1 MSSFFNP
8 FKDYNQYAKD
18 VVEGRIVA
26 CEAVILACKRHIS
39 WFDRDDIYFDEET
52 VDKYIRFVNKMK
64 HSTGIFA
71 KQPFILLPWQSFAFA
86 NIYGWKWK
94 SNGYRVTKKV
104 FMFMSRKNAKTS
116 TAAALALIGALIDN
130 EPNAEVACV
139 ANNSKQAAICF
150 EQIKNYAESI
160 DPKSK
165 IFKKFR
171 HNINVPMTKSHID
184 VYSSDSMGLD
194 GYNVSLGIVDELH
207 SQKDWSLYNVLVSSQ
222 AMRTQPLMCVLTTAG
237 FLVGESYPC
246 YSMWVTCKQ
255 ILRGI
260 KKDDTQFAL
269 IYELDE
275 GDNWLD
281 EKNWIKCSPSLGT
294 TVRYEYM
301 REQVN
306 DALNNTSLEVGIKTK
321 NFNIWCQ
328 SSTIWLS
335 HDKIQKV
342 MQEVNLDDYKDEI
355 AFGGTDLSVVCDL
368 TAHAVCIP
376 PNPDRELNSDKFI
389 FKTWLYIPEEA
400 LETSSNKEIYK
411 EWIRR
416 GWAIKTAGNVVD
428 YDYILKDQLEN
439 YKKLYMMEI
448 GYDSYNATQY
458 VIKAEEEGLPMTAYS
473 QTLSSFNKPTKFF
486 EMLVR
491 SEKCIIDSNPAVDWC
506 FANCEL
512 MIDHLENCKPVKAN
526 GEKNNKI
533 DASIAIIEALGCY
546 LNSKWFQPEMFIIK

>member
-18 VVEGRIVA
+18 VVEGRIIA

-275 GDNWLD
+275 GDCWLD

-342 MQEVNLDDYKDEI
+342 MQEVNLDDYKDDI

-376 PNPDRELNSDKFI
+376 PNPDRELNGDKFI
-389 FKTWLYIPEEA
+389 FKAWLYIPEEA

-416 GWAIKTAGNVVD
+416 GWAIKTSGNVVD
-428 YDYILKDQLEN
+428 YDYILKDQLQN
-439 YKKLYMMEI
+439 YSKLQMI
-448 GYDSYNATQY
+448 DVGYDSYNASMY
-458 VIKAEEEGLPMTAYS
+458 VIKAEEAGLPMVAYS
-473 QTLSSFNKPTKFF
+473 QTLSSFNRPTKFF

-533 DASIAIIEALGCY
+533 DASIAILESLGCY
-546 LNSKWFQPEMFIIK
+546 LNSKYFSPEIWVI

>member
-8 FKDYNQYAKD
+8 FKDYNKYAKD
-18 VVEGRIVA
+18 VVGGDIVA
-26 CEAVILACKRHIS
+26 CEAVILACKRYIS
-39 WFDRDDIYFDEET
+39 WFERDDIYFDEET
-52 VDKYIRFVNKMK
+52 VDKYIRFVSKMK
-64 HSTGIFA
+64 HTTGIFA
-71 KQPFILLPWQSFAFA
+71 NKSFNLLPWQAFAFA

-94 SNGYRVTKKV
+94 SNGFRVTKKV

-160 DPKSK
+160 DPKSR

-171 HNINVPMTKSHID
+171 HNITVPMTKSHID

-207 SQKDWSLYNVLVSSQ
+207 SQKDWGLYNVLVSSQ

-237 FLVGESYPC
+237 FLIGETYPC
-246 YSMWVTCKQ
+246 YSMYITCKQ
-255 ILRGI
+255 ILKGI
-260 KKDDTQFAL
+260 KEDDTQFAL

-275 GDNWLD
+275 GDDWLD

-306 DALNNTSLEVGIKTK
+306 DAINNTSLEVGVKTK
-321 NFNIWCQ
+321 NFNMWCQ
-328 SSTIWLS
+328 SSNIWLT
-335 HDKIQKV
+335 HDMIQSC
-342 MQEVNLDDYKDEI
+342 MQPVNIDDYYQELTY
-355 AFGGTDLSVVCDL
+355 GGTDLSSVGDL
-368 TAHAVCIP
+368 TAVGICIP
-376 PNPDRELNSDKFI
+376 PNPDRQINPDKFI
-389 FKTWLYIPEEA
+389 FKAWIYIPEEA
-400 LETSSNKEIYK
+400 ISTSPNKEYYK

-416 GWAIKTAGNVVD
+416 GWATKTAGNVVD
-428 YDYILKDQLEN
+428 YDYILKEQIDIN
-439 YKKLYMMEI
+439 KKLYVAEI
-448 GYDSYNATQY
+448 GYDSWNSTQY
-458 VIKAEEEGLPMTAYS
+458 VINAEQAGLPMAAYS
-473 QTLSSFNKPTKFF
+473 QTLGSFNKPTKFF

-491 SEKCIIDSNPAVDWC
+491 SGRCIIDANPALDWM
-506 FANCEL
+506 FANVEL
-512 MIDHLENCKPVKAN
+512 KEDMYENCKPVKAN
-526 GEKNNKI
+526 AEKNNKI
-533 DASIAIIEALGCY
+533 DGVIAVLEALGCY
-546 LNSKWFQPEMFIIK
+546 LNSNNFSPEAWVM